1 MANTLQLIDS
11 LILLNSK
18 LFTLRVHPV
27 SAQTLD
33 QIKNA
38 YDLKTVT
45 YQNQSAQMKLWTHL
59 PLPTLAACLLEWE
72 LGHLDYLNKTI
83 KIQSY

>member
-45 YQNQSAQMKLWTHL
+45 YQNQSAQMKLRTHL
-59 PLPTLAACLLEWE
+59 PLPKLAACLGWE

-83 KIQSY
+83 KIQS

>member
-1 MANTLQLIDS
+1 MAETLQLINS

-45 YQNQSAQMKLWTHL
+45 YQNRSAQMKLWTHL
-59 PLPTLAACLLEWE
+59 PQSTLAVFSV
-72 LGHLDYLNKTI
+72 GQLDYLNKMI
-83 KIQSY
+83 KIQS

>member
-18 LFTLRVHPV
+18 LFTLRVHPA

-59 PLPTLAACLLEWE
+59 PLPKLAACLIGWE

-83 KIQSY
+83 KIQS